1 MASPVDIASTL
12 EANKWA
18 IEQLINDFERGDY
31 FVPFVGAGV
40 SFDYGYPTWSGFLR
54 ELAQSCGCLDEVN
67 ALMSEGKYEDA
78 AELVLDRLGEQAFDD
93 RYRQAFCCE
102 PRTPTEGTA
111 ARHVAR
117 LTSGLIVTTN
127 YESVI
132 PSEIKAKLSNVT
144 VLEGVQL
151 DRVSAAIHGLNPTVW
166 KMHGSA
172 DERSTRILTRR
183 EYESNYEH
191 TVGDSDPA
199 IVRLLNSLFAARR
212 LLFVGCSLAPDRT
225 MEILASW
232 AKSHEGH
239 HYAILEAPEEG
250 ERDARALF
258 LSVRNIRPIWYPSGQ
273 HSQVPLIL
281 DHIACLVEKHVDR
294 LRVFGGRKLSVL
306 SLKATHEV
314 LSFDE
319 NEHLDLT
326 EHFNGRML
334 ADHSSWDR
342 VLESIRRHIYSAT
355 ADPKPIRMRLV
366 SHLSICFA
374 AGSCLPRKRGIAVSI
389 EQASHSGTEQWSTND
404 SGSGDE
410 WLAEVCDLGDGPD
423 WALSVEAVAGMAHDV
438 QSFVGELLPE
448 VGKILR
454 IYPPDCSTTPKVM
467 GGAHARHITEVA
479 VKAIRDQR
487 VGATHTNTVH
497 VFLGGP
503 GALAFML
510 GQECFS
516 FGQCQL
522 YEFNRDIPRYLPSMK
537 ITESR

>member
-1 MASPVDIASTL
+1 MATTVDIASTL

-18 IEQLINDFERGDY
+18 IEQLVNDFERGDY

-54 ELAQSCGCLDEVN
+54 EIAQSCGCLDEVN
-67 ALMSEGKYEDA
+67 SLMSEGKYEDA
-78 AELVLDRLGEQAFDD
+78 AELVLGRLGEQAFDD
-93 RYRQAFCCE
+93 RYRQAFCID
-102 PRTPTEGTA
+102 PKTPTQETA

-127 YESVI
+127 YEGVI
-132 PSEIKAKLSNVT
+132 PSEIKAELSNVAI
-144 VLEGVQL
+144 LEGAQL
-151 DRVSAAIHGLNPTVW
+151 DRVSSAIHGLNPTVW

-172 DERSTRILTRR
+172 DERSTRILTRK
-183 EYESNYEH
+183 EYVSSYED
-191 TVGDSDPA
+191 TSGDSDPA

-225 MEILASW
+225 MEILLSW
-232 AKSHEGH
+232 AKSHEGY
-239 HYAILEAPEEG
+239 HYAILEAPESS
-250 ERDARALF
+250 ERAAREAF
-258 LSVRNIRPIWYPSGQ
+258 LSDRKIRPIWYPSGQ

-281 DHIACLVEKHVDR
+281 DHIASLVEKHVNR
-294 LRVFGGRKLSVL
+294 LRLFGGRKISVL
-306 SLKATHEV
+306 SLKSTHEV
-314 LSFDE
+314 LSFDDS
-319 NEHLDLT
+319 EHLDLT
-326 EHFNGRML
+326 DHFNGRTL
-334 ADHSSWDR
+334 ANHATWDL
-342 VLESIRRHIYSAT
+342 VLESIRKHIYSAT
-355 ADPKPIRMRLV
+355 ADPKPVRMRLV

-389 EQASHSGTEQWSTND
+389 EQASHSGQEQWSTND
-404 SGSGDE
+404 SGCGDE
-410 WLAEVCDLGDGPD
+410 WMSEILDLGDGPD

-438 QSFVGELLPE
+438 QSFVGEHLPS

-454 IYPPDCSTTPKVM
+454 IYPPDCSTAPKVM
-467 GGAHARHITEVA
+467 GGAHARHITEIA

-522 YEFNRDIPRYLPSMK
+522 YEFNRDTPRYLPSMT
-537 ITESR
+537 ITEAK